1 MSEQHPPPPGWT
13 APSAGPPTR
22 PATDPALRDGS
33 GPAPYSQQRA
43 AHKPGA
49 IPLRPLSLGDM
60 YDAAFKIIRFNPRA
74 TVGSAVLVAAV
85 AMAIPVLATA
95 ALGAALDLSMTNEL
109 TAGSADD
116 PSAPLTGEDVAG
128 FVGRLRLAGPRHAC
142 CRASG

>member
-1 MSEQHPPPPGWT
+1 MPSSHLAPG
-13 APSAGPPTR
+13 
-22 PATDPALRDGS
+22 
-33 GPAPYSQQRA
+33 A

-74 TVGSAVLVAAV
+74 TVGSAVLVAAI

-109 TAGSADD
+109 TGSSAGGSG
-116 PSAPLTGEDVAG
+116 AP
-128 FVGRLRLAGPRHAC
+128 
-142 CRASG
+142 